1 MFLHRESD
9 ETTASLTGSSSGSSN
24 EITPDNSDRTSG
36 GSLSSGE
43 VQQKVVN
50 ITNLRTYD
58 NANRNSKQQ
67 RHYEQHHQEEE
78 DVVEQ
83 HQQQQARGTIQVRKM
98 QWTDPKNGQMGSYTG
113 QVNTHFIPHGHGV
126 MEYHDPSVLVKEG
139 KWKDGRYRKSNG
151 SSRKGEDGGVG
162 RSSSRSASRSRSKS
176 RDVGHVSSS
185 TTTRARSSS
194 RRPTEQ
200 VVLVGGGGGGTS

>member
-113 QVNTHFIPHGHGV
+113 QVNTHFIPHGYGV

-139 KWKDGRYRKSNG
+139 KWKDGRYRKSNNG

-176 RDVGHVSSS
+176 RDVGHRSS

-200 VVLVGGGGGGTS
+200 VVVVGGGGGTS

>member
-24 EITPDNSDRTSG
+24 EITPDNSERTSG

-58 NANRNSKQQ
+58 SANRIVDKNDSKQ

-78 DVVEQ
+78 DVVE
-83 HQQQQARGTIQVRKM
+83 QQQQARGTIQVRKM
-98 QWTDPKNGQMGSYTG
+98 QWTDPKNGQMGSYSG
-113 QVNTHFIPHGHGV
+113 QVNTHFIPHGYGV

-151 SSRKGEDGGVG
+151 SSRKGEGGGG

-176 RDVGHVSSS
+176 RDVGHRS
-185 TTTRARSSS
+185 TRARSSS

-200 VVLVGGGGGGTS
+200 VVVVGGGTS